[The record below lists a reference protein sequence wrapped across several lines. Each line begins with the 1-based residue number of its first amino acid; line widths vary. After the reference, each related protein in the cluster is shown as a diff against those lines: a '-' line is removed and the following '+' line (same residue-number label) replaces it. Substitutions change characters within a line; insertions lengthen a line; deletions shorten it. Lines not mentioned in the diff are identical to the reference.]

1 MNKVGQRLL
10 TFFLGVPAIVFI
22 VCFDFYNHLL
32 FQIISLFFCVI
43 GTIEFYNMI
52 SNKIKLFPKWLI
64 VLETITLPI
73 FSFISILYNI
83 SSEYLLWLYILLIF
97 ILLVVETFS
106 NKTFENSLP
115 KIAYSAFI
123 IFYTGFLL
131 SFVSRLTSLG
141 ENSTFYMVLYFI
153 FIFMCDSGAW
163 FFGILFG
170 KKSRGVIAA
179 SPNKS
184 AVGFIGGII
193 TSIAMGI
200 FAKLLFPEYL
210 PGSFWKIII
219 VGFVCAIAA
228 ITGDLIESVFKRS
241 CGVKDSGKIVPG
253 RGGALDC
260 MDSLLIGA
268 PAFYISMFFL
278 YFV

>member
-1 MNKVGQRLL
+1 MNKVGKRLC
-10 TFFLGVPAIVFI
+10 TFFIGVPSIVFI
-22 VCFDFYNHLL
+22 VWFDFYHHLL
-32 FQIISLFFCVI
+32 FQLLALLFCVV
-43 GTIEFYNMI
+43 GTIEFYNMV

-64 VLETITLPI
+64 VAETVTLPI
-73 FSFISILYNI
+73 FAFFSMIYNI
-83 SSEYLLWLYILLIF
+83 SSEYLLWLYIGLIF
-97 ILLVVETFS
+97 ILLVVETFT
-106 NKTFENSLP
+106 NKTFEDSLP

-131 SFVSRLTSLG
+131 SFVSRLVTLG
-141 ENSTFYMVLYFI
+141 ENSTFYMILYFV

-184 AVGFIGGII
+184 AVGFVGGII

-200 FAKLLFPEYL
+200 FAKLLFPAYL
-210 PGSFWKIII
+210 PGPFWKI
-219 VGFVCAIAA
+219 VLAGFVCGIAA
-228 ITGDLIESVFKRS
+228 IVGDLIESVFKRS
-241 CGVKDSGKIVPG
+241 CNVKDSGKFVPG

-268 PAFYISMFFL
+268 PAFYISIYFL
-278 YFV
+278 YLI